1 MELRRWKALFYSE
14 AMAVSPREK
23 ILSGFLAFIALLCVA
38 AVSYAATGP
47 QAAIYLVASMG
58 AAVVLVQAV
67 PNSPL
72 SQPWPLLG
80 GHLVSAL
87 IGVVVYHLLP
97 HTLVAGPLAVGLAVA
112 GMYFLHCLHPPGG
125 AAALVAVIGG
135 EGVHQLGYWYVL
147 MPVGLNAAIMLIMAL
162 VINNIVPSRSYPARA
177 GKQPAAPDPLLR
189 QLGLNEDDLIAALH
203 ERDLFLDIS
212 REDLREI
219 YRHAIMHANKRRLGS
234 VLCRD
239 IMTTEV
245 LTFNYHSDCAEAW
258 AMLQSRRLKAAP
270 VIDGHRK
277 VLGIIA
283 MEDFV
288 RAGAVVTAA
297 GTEPVMRK
305 QLVGN
310 IMSSPAVCVRADRH
324 IVDLLP
330 IFIDHSIH
338 HLPVTD
344 DQDRLQG
351 MITRTDLMR
360 AMLVTYI

>member
-1 MELRRWKALFYSE
+1 
-14 AMAVSPREK
+14 
-23 ILSGFLAFIALLCVA
+23 
-38 AVSYAATGP
+38 
-47 QAAIYLVASMG
+47 
-58 AAVVLVQAV
+58 
-67 PNSPL
+67 
-72 SQPWPLLG
+72 
-80 GHLVSAL
+80 
-87 IGVVVYHLLP
+87 
-97 HTLVAGPLAVGLAVA
+97 
-112 GMYFLHCLHPPGG
+112 
-125 AAALVAVIGG
+125 
-135 EGVHQLGYWYVL
+135 
-147 MPVGLNAAIMLIMAL
+147 
-162 VINNIVPSRSYPARA
+162 
-177 GKQPAAPDPLLR
+177 
-189 QLGLNEDDLIAALH
+189 
-203 ERDLFLDIS
+203 
-212 REDLREI
+212 
-219 YRHAIMHANKRRLGS
+219 
-234 VLCRD
+234 
-239 IMTTEV
+239 
-245 LTFNYHSDCAEAW
+245 
-258 AMLQSRRLKAAP
+258 MLQSRRLKAAP